1 MASKGLQTGIQVLLW
16 VIIAGLSYVLYYSI
30 TKPYEAVERRAELT
44 VLTRERMDQIRQLA
58 IHYETHHDRYP
69 STLDSLLM
77 YGRQDS
83 LFLAQKDSLF
93 GPGFVVDSLMYSP
106 RDGRKPFIYAATDTT
121 KVRTYLLEDP
131 DSNDS
136 IGTLASD
143 ITLVNAA
150 SWE

>member
-1 MASKGLQTGIQVLLW
+1 MASKGLQTGIQIALW
-16 VIIAGLSYVLYYSI
+16 VVIFGLGYALYYSI
-30 TKPYEAVERRAELT
+30 TKPYEAIERAAELT
-44 VLTRERMDQIRQLA
+44 EMTRERMDNLRTVLIN
-58 IHYETHHDRYP
+58 YENQYDRYP

-77 YGRQDS
+77 YANGDSTFLSIRDSILTGVVMDS
-83 LFLAQKDSLF
+83 L
-93 GPGFVVDSLMYSP
+93 VYSP
-106 RDGRKPFIYAATDTT
+106 RDGRKPFTYANNDTT

-131 DSNDS
+131 DSDDS